1 MYRTLFFVQRLLN
14 SIIEDG
20 ENHGHFPT
28 GFNLW
33 RLFVRNRV
41 ALAVSAALMSM
52 SLSAAADMKTAQS
65 DVVAQLAESSQFKA
79 VPLSGIKKQKK
90 SRNLYDVLTVED
102 DLAPGT
108 YRYIVRLDDAPVA
121 LYKGGVD
128 GFAATH
134 PATAQRHLDRSTNQ
148 LKANNRLDI
157 KAPSVVAYREYLTQK
172 QDTFVSAAQAKVGA
186 LNITQRTELAFN
198 GLVVEMTQDQAIKLA
213 SIAGVAHIQREVLR
227 QTTTDS
233 GPRWINADHVWSGEA
248 TGVATKGEGKV
259 VGIIDTG
266 VNTDHPSF
274 ADVGGDGYD
283 HTNPYGE
290 GVYFGDCATE
300 EWKSLCNDK
309 LVGVVSYPDIT
320 GQYPNYDPDIPAN
333 GEDHNGH
340 GSHTASTS
348 AGNVLP
354 NVPVLDAEGN
364 ATSVVFNEI
373 SGVAPHANVISY
385 QVCYP
390 GESDSI
396 GFSGCFPSLTVQAIE
411 HAIAN
416 NVDALNYSIGGGSS
430 NPWNDADSLAFLS
443 AREAGIHVATS
454 AGNSGPSS
462 STVGSPG
469 DAPWI
474 TTVAAYTHDRIFT
487 EKHLQDMTGGDTAAP
502 EALSGQAQTGSFTG
516 PIVYA
521 GNYAN
526 SNDPTGDPAQC
537 LQPFPAGTFTADQ
550 IVVCDRGSIA
560 RTLKGINV
568 RDGGAGAMVFANVQ
582 GGASTVVADPH
593 VIPAIH
599 IDADSGD
606 ALRAWLND
614 GGTGHTA
621 TITASSLGSSEEAA
635 NTAADFTSRG
645 PGASIPD
652 VLVPDIAAPGVAI
665 FAAYADNQS
674 AGFKQNP
681 DPSDYSFLSGTSMAS
696 PHVAGALTLLADLHP
711 SWTPAE
717 AQSAIMMTANPNTV
731 IQDGTTPSTFFDA
744 GAGMLR
750 VDQAAQAGL
759 TLNESP
765 EGYRAADPATGD
777 PKTLNMASMVDSNC
791 VGECSWTRTFTA
803 QVDGTWNL
811 TGESITEGLN
821 VTVTP
826 ASFTLAK
833 GETQEITVNADALG
847 TTPNTWSFA
856 RVVAEADSQP
866 TLRLPVAVKPNNGNL
881 PSSVSFTAHRNEGS
895 YVLSGLQS
903 IAITDF
909 TARVYG
915 MKGGDTQEGELAQDS
930 SRGNAY
936 DDLTDG
942 VQTFWFTVPEDAK
955 LFVNEITKS
964 ESPDLDLRVGRDD
977 NADGIV
983 DETEQLASS
992 LTFSAFERI
1001 SLAAPEAGSYW
1012 VTVQNWSSAS
1022 EGSVDKFEL
1031 STVILAEQDEGN
1043 LTVTGPGTVDKLTD
1057 YDITFNWNADAVAG
1071 ESLYALVEL
1080 GHDADHVGSLGQI
1093 AVTFNRGQ
1101 DDVSLTSNIASD
1113 ERIGNGDAVNYTM
1126 TIMENETD
1134 FDRDYTIK
1142 MTLPEGVEFD
1152 PETIEGEDYVLD
1164 GQTLTY
1170 TMIQPSVTSLTP
1182 SYNVSTNAEDS
1193 SCVVNDFGG
1202 NGTGYVNLEDFGIT
1216 QSTLDGDTA
1225 SGSFATPVSFLGQAY
1240 ESINVTDDGFVYVDG
1255 EHGTTPWTN
1264 QYLPT
1269 AVTPNAVIAP
1279 MWRDLQFSL
1288 ADKSGVTVATAGPT
1302 WTIVEWDDMHHY
1314 NFYNSQP
1321 EVTDNLDFEIIFNNV
1336 TGDIVFAY
1344 DNVEHN
1350 FGDNIKTTIG
1360 YENIEG
1366 TEGHSWLYIGDDA
1379 AQVNTSATI
1388 QNNLVVCY
1396 RLQNPVSTPI
1406 NRSFGAVIK
1415 PNFQGGNV
1423 KVTMENM
1430 LEGASTLVSETA
1442 PVEVEGAPIVAVAD
1456 YTAPQE
1462 GHEFTLDGS
1471 ASYDPNG
1478 DAITHAWRQIGGPVV
1493 DFSISDDGSMVTFTA
1508 PSVEMDHLI
1517 TFELTVTESKS
1528 SSTEAIAVT
1537 IKEGSPVISM
1547 SGATNVNE
1555 NSSTTIDFTGST
1567 DPNGDALSY
1576 DFEQLSGKATS
1587 LSWTDGML
1595 KVSAPEVSEDTSISV
1610 KVTATDGVN
1619 STEHTFDVSIK
1630 NMPDSSG
1637 SGSLFWLAGLLPLAA
1652 LRRRKAA

>member
-1 MYRTLFFVQRLLN
+1 M
-14 SIIEDG
+14 
-20 ENHGHFPT
+20 
-28 GFNLW
+28 
-33 RLFVRNRV
+33 RNRV

-52 SLSAAADMKTAQS
+52 SLSAAADMQTAQS
-65 DVVAQLAESSQFKA
+65 NVVNSMAENSPFKA
-79 VPLSGIKKQKK
+79 VPLNGIKKEEK
-90 SRNLYDVLTVED
+90 SRNLYDVITVER

-108 YRYIVRLDDAPVA
+108 YRYIVRLEDAPVA
-121 LYKGGVD
+121 LYKGGVA
-128 GFAATH
+128 GLAATH

-148 LKANNRLDI
+148 LKENHRLDV
-157 KAPSVVAYREYLTQK
+157 KAPHVVAYRDYLAQK
-172 QDTFVSAAQAKVGA
+172 QDTFVSAAQAKVGT

-213 SIAGVAHIQREVLR
+213 SVPGVAHIQREVLR
-227 QTTTDS
+227 QPTTDS
-233 GPRWINADHVWSGEA
+233 GPRWVNADHVWSGEA
-248 TGVATKGEGKV
+248 TGVASKGEGKV

-266 VNTDHPSF
+266 INTDHPSF
-274 ADVGGDGYD
+274 ADIGGDGYD

-290 GVYFGDCATE
+290 GVYHGDCATE

-320 GQYPNYDPDIPAN
+320 GQYANYDPSVPAN

-340 GSHTASTS
+340 GSHTASTA
-348 AGNVLP
+348 AGNAIP

-364 ATSVVFNEI
+364 PTTVTFNEI
-373 SGVAPHANVISY
+373 SGVAPHANIISY

-390 GESDSI
+390 GESDAI

-416 NVDALNYSIGGGSS
+416 DVDALNYSIGGGSS

-454 AGNSGPSS
+454 AGNSGPNA

-469 DAPWI
+469 DAPWL

-487 EKHLQDMTGGDTAAP
+487 EKHIQDFTGGDTAAP
-502 EALSGQAQTGSFTG
+502 EAMAGQAQTGSFTG

-521 GNYAN
+521 GNYTN
-526 SNDPTGDPAQC
+526 PNDPDNDPAQC

-568 RDGGAGAMVFANVQ
+568 RDGGAGAFVLANVQ

-606 ALRAWLND
+606 ALKAWIND

-621 TITASSLGSSEEAA
+621 TITASSLGSDAA
-635 NTAADFTSRG
+635 AADTAAEFTSRG

-652 VLVPDIAAPGVAI
+652 VLVPDIAAPGVSI
-665 FAAYADNQS
+665 FAAYADDQS
-674 AGFKQNP
+674 AGFKSNP

-711 SWTPAE
+711 EWSPAE
-717 AQSAIMMTANPNTV
+717 AQSAIMMTANPDTV

-759 TLNESP
+759 TLHESP
-765 EGYRAADPATGD
+765 EGYRAADPAAGD
-777 PKTLNMASMVDSNC
+777 PKTLNMASMVDSDC

-803 QVDGTWNL
+803 QVDGTWTL
-811 TGESITEGLN
+811 SGGTITEGLV
-821 VTVTP
+821 VTASP

-833 GETQEITVNADALG
+833 GETQEVTITADALG
-847 TTPNTWSFA
+847 TTPNTWSFG
-856 RVVAEADSQP
+856 RVVVEAEGQP
-866 TLRLPVAVKPNNGNL
+866 TLRMPVAVKPNNGNL
-881 PSSVSFTAHRNEGS
+881 PSSVSITAHRNEGS

-903 IAITDF
+903 IAISEF
-909 TARVYG
+909 TATVYG
-915 MKGGDTQEGELAQDS
+915 MKGGDKQEGEIAQDS
-930 SRGNAY
+930 TRGDAY

-942 VQTFWFTVPEDAK
+942 VQTFWFTVPEGAK

-977 NADGIV
+977 NGDGIV
-983 DETEQLASS
+983 EREEQLASS

-1001 SLAAPEAGSYW
+1001 SLSAPEPGNYW

-1031 STVILAEQDEGN
+1031 STVLLEEQDEGN
-1043 LTVTGPGTVDKLTD
+1043 LTVTGPDSVDKLTD

-1071 ESLYALVEL
+1071 ESLYALVQL
-1080 GHDADHVGSLGQI
+1080 GHDADHPASLGNI

-1101 DDVSLTSNIASD
+1101 DDVSLTSDIPSD

-1134 FDRDYTIK
+1134 FDRDYTVK
-1142 MTLPEGVEFD
+1142 LTLPEGVEFD
-1152 PETIEGEDYVLD
+1152 PETIEGEDYVLE

-1170 TMIQPSVTSLTP
+1170 TIVQPSVTSLTP
-1182 SYNVSTNAEDS
+1182 TYTVSTNSEDS

-1202 NGTGYVNLEDFGIT
+1202 NGTGYVNLEEFGIT

-1225 SGSFATPVSFLGQAY
+1225 SGNFATPVSFLGQAY
-1240 ESINVTDDGFVYVDG
+1240 DSINVTDDGFVYVAG
-1255 EHGTTPWTN
+1255 EHGSTPWTN
-1264 QYLPT
+1264 QVLPT
-1269 AVTPNAVIAP
+1269 GIAPNAVIAP
-1279 MWRDLQFSL
+1279 MWRDLEFSL
-1288 ADKSGVTVATAGPT
+1288 ADGSGVTVATAGAN
-1302 WTIVEWDDMHHY
+1302 WTIVEWDNMHHY
-1314 NFYNSQP
+1314 NFYHSQP
-1321 EVTDNLDFEIIFNNV
+1321 EVTDNLDFEIIFNNA
-1336 TGDIVFAY
+1336 TGDFTFAY

-1350 FGDNIKTTIG
+1350 FGDNIKQTVG
-1360 YENIEG
+1360 WENPEG
-1366 TEGHSWLYIGDDA
+1366 TEGHNWLYVGDDA

-1388 QNNLVVCY
+1388 QDGLVVCY
-1396 RLQNPVSTPI
+1396 KLQNPVSTPI

-1415 PNFQGGNV
+1415 PNFQGGSV
-1423 KVTMENM
+1423 TVTMENM
-1430 LEGASTLVSETA
+1430 LEGASTLVSQMA

-1456 YTAPQE
+1456 HTAPQE

-1478 DAITHAWRQIGGPVV
+1478 DAITYAWRQIGGPVV
-1493 DFSISDDGSMVTFTA
+1493 NYTMSDDNSQLTFTA
-1508 PSVEMDHLI
+1508 PNVEMDHLI
-1517 TFELTVTESKS
+1517 TFELTVSESKS

-1537 IKEGSPVISM
+1537 IKEGSPVIAM
-1547 SGATNVNE
+1547 SGSTDVNE
-1555 NSSTTIDFTGST
+1555 NGSTSIDFSGTT
-1567 DPNGDALSY
+1567 DPNGDALTFSY
-1576 DFEQLSGKATS
+1576 EQMSGKSTS
-1587 LSWTDGML
+1587 LSWADGVL
-1595 KVSAPEVSEDTSISV
+1595 KVSAPEVSEDTSISI
-1610 KVTATDGVN
+1610 KVTASDGVN
-1619 STEHTFDVSIK
+1619 SSEHTFNVNIR
-1630 NMPDSSG
+1630 NTPESSG
-1637 SGSLFWLAGLLPLAA
+1637 SGSLLWLAGLLPLAA
-1652 LRRRKAA
+1652 VRRRKVA